1 VTPPAAD
8 DSHLSIG
15 EVLAEL
21 RDEFPDITISKI
33 RFLESQGLVNPERT
47 PSGYRKFYD
56 ADLVR
61 LRWILHQQ
69 KEHFLP
75 LKVIKER
82 LDALPPGGEAVLL
95 DPAPATPVGDAAPG
109 STSEAPP
116 VTAPPADA
124 ASPAPPAAPAR
135 SAAFPPGRVAPGPAA
150 AAPRRAPVRRRTP
163 AFAPD
168 LPADAGGDDALVAEH
183 SGDGYTRADLA
194 RDAGLEPA
202 QVAELESYGL
212 IAPVRESGGDA
223 EFDADALEI
232 AKVAAGF
239 FSRGVEARHL
249 RMYRNAAEREA
260 ALFGQVLMPFVR
272 QRNPEARARMQEEL
286 VELSALGRR
295 LRLALLREAVRDSLA
310 E

>member
-1 VTPPAAD
+1 VTDGTNETAD
-8 DSHLSIG
+8 LAHLSIG

-82 LDALPPGGEAVLL
+82 LDQLPPGGEALLL
-95 DPAPATPVGDAAPG
+95 DPAPATDIPATDIDAPTELPVDEALAPRAAA
-109 STSEAPP
+109 E
-116 VTAPPADA
+116 PPAPSA
-124 ASPAPPAAPAR
+124 RPAAAPAPTR
-135 SAAFPPGRVAPGPAA
+135 Q
-150 AAPRRAPVRRRTP
+150 AAPAPVRRRTP

-168 LPADAGGDDALVAEH
+168 LPLDTDASDDVLAPA
-183 SGDGYTRADLA
+183 SGDGYTRDELA
-194 RDAGLEPA
+194 QAAGLEPA
-202 QVAELESYGL
+202 QVAQLESYGML
-212 IAPVRESGGDA
+212 APARQSPGGDA
-223 EFDADALEI
+223 EYDDDALEV
-232 AKVAAGF
+232 ARVAAGLF
-239 FSRGVEARHL
+239 ARGVEARHL
-249 RMYRNAAEREA
+249 RMYRNHAEREA
-260 ALFGQVLMPFVR
+260 VLFGQVLMPYVR
-272 QRNPEARARMQEEL
+272 QRNPEARARMHEEL
-286 VELSALGRR
+286 VELAALGRR
-295 LRLALLREAVRDSLA
+295 LRTVLLREAVRDALA

>member
-1 VTPPAAD
+1 VTPPAGGGDA
-8 DSHLSIG
+8 HLSIG

-47 PSGYRKFYD
+47 PSGYRKFYE

-82 LDALPPGGEAVLL
+82 LDSLPPGAEATLL
-95 DPAPATPVGDAAPG
+95 DPAPAA
-109 STSEAPP
+109 
-116 VTAPPADA
+116 
-124 ASPAPPAAPAR
+124 APPAATAAAVPAE
-135 SAAFPPGRVAPGPAA
+135 ATPAA
-150 AAPRRAPVRRRTP
+150 PAPPSARARRAPVRPRPP

-168 LPADAGGDDALVAEH
+168 LPAEPDTDDGAVVARVGGGVSRQE
-183 SGDGYTRADLA
+183 LA
-194 RDAGLEPA
+194 RAAGLEPDQLA
-202 QVAELESYGL
+202 ALESFGL
-212 IAPVRESGGDA
+212 VTPSREAGGDA
-223 EFDADALEI
+223 EFDDDAVEVARI
-232 AKVAAGF
+232 AAGF

-249 RMYRNAAEREA
+249 RMYRNFAEREA
-260 ALFGQVLMPFVR
+260 VLFGQVLMPFVR
-272 QRNPEARARMQEEL
+272 QRNPEARVRMQEEL
-286 VELSALGRR
+286 VELATLGRR
-295 LRLALLREAVRDSLA
+295 LRLVLLREAVRDALA